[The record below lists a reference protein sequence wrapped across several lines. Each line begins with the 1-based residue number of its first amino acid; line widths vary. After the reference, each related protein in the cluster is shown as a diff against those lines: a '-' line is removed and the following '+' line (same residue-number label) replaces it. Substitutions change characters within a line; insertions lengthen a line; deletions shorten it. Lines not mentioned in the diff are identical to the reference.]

1 MQGTAVPEDALV
13 ALGLILVLGVSAQWL
28 AWRLKLPAILLLLV
42 AGLAVGPGST
52 LLGSPRPWLDPDA
65 LFGHLL
71 LPLVSIFVG
80 VILFEGGLS
89 LRIAELRGAGS
100 AVWRLVTFG
109 AAITWLL
116 SALAARYV
124 LGLEAGVAMLLG
136 AILVVTGPT
145 VIGPLLRY
153 VRPTGPVGAV
163 LKWEGIV
170 IDPVGAVLAVLV
182 FQVLAPHAGHAASPA
197 IALLRTL
204 VIGGGLGLLAGALLI
219 GLLRRHWV
227 PDELDSPVTLMLA
240 IAAFV
245 AANLAQDEAGLLAV
259 TVMGVLLANQKLVD
273 IQHIVEFKENLRTL
287 LISSLFI
294 VLAARLPAEQLKT
307 LDLRT
312 LGFLVVLILIVRPAS
327 VWLSTP
333 GTSLKRAERIFLAAV
348 APRGIV
354 AAAVASALAI
364 ALDGAGV
371 AGAQRLATVT
381 FGVIIGTVLVYGLL
395 AAPLAR
401 RLRLA
406 EPDPQGLLIV
416 GAHDWARQI
425 ASLLHAHGVRT
436 LLVDRNR
443 EHVLA
448 ARMDGLPA
456 VAGDILAEET
466 LDALDLGGIGR
477 LLALTPND
485 GVNALACRHL
495 APLLGRSNVYQL
507 PGRGREHE
515 PLPAHLRGRRLFRDD
530 ASFGELS
537 RRFARGDVLKA
548 TPLTDQFDFEAFRSR
563 YGDDALVLFVLDDDG
578 KVHIATADARP
589 QPQSGQTLIALVP
602 TEHHQ
607 PA

>member
-1 MQGTAVPEDALV
+1 MTLHPLAG
-13 ALGLILVLGVSAQWL
+13 LGLILVLGVSAQWL
-28 AWRLKLPAILLLLV
+28 AWRLRLPAILLLLV
-42 AGLAVGPGST
+42 AGLVVGPGSR
-52 LLGSPRPWLDPDA
+52 LLGAEQPWLDPDA
-65 LFGHLL
+65 LFGSLL
-71 LPLVSIFVG
+71 LPLVSIFVA

-89 LRIAELRGAGS
+89 LRIGELRGAGA

-109 AAITWLL
+109 AGITWLL
-116 SALAARYV
+116 ASLAARYV
-124 LGLEAGVAMLLG
+124 LGLPTGVAMLLG
-136 AILVVTGPT
+136 AVLIVTGPT

-170 IDPVGAVLAVLV
+170 IDPVGAVAAVLV
-182 FQVLAPHAGHAASPA
+182 FQVLAPHEAGHAGSPA

-204 VIGGGLGLLAGALLI
+204 VIGGGLGLAAGALLTW
-219 GLLRRHWV
+219 LLRHHWV
-227 PDELDSPVTLMLA
+227 PDELQSPVTLMLA

-245 AANLAQDEAGLLAV
+245 LSNLAQDEAGLLAV
-259 TVMGVLLANQKLVD
+259 TVMGILLANQKHAD
-273 IQHIVEFKENLRTL
+273 IHHIVEFKENLRTL
-287 LISSLFI
+287 LISSIFI
-294 VLAARLPAEQLKT
+294 VLAARLPVEQLRT

-312 LGFLVVLILIVRPAS
+312 GAFLLVLILLVRPAS
-327 VWLSTP
+327 VWLSTL
-333 GTSLKRAERIFLAAV
+333 GTPLKAAERLFLAAV

-354 AAAVASALAI
+354 AAAIASTLAI
-364 ALDGAGV
+364 ALEHAGV

-395 AAPLAR
+395 AAPLAQ
-401 RLRLA
+401 RLGLA
-406 EPDPQGLLIV
+406 VPDPQGLLIV
-416 GAHDWARQI
+416 GAHDWARRI
-425 ASLLHAHGVRT
+425 AAVLREHHIRT

-443 EHVLA
+443 DHVLS
-448 ARMDGLPA
+448 ARMDGLEA
-456 VAGDILAEET
+456 VAGDILADET

-530 ASFGELS
+530 ATFAELG

-548 TPLTDQFDFEAFRSR
+548 TPLTDQFDFQAFAAR
-563 YGDDALVLFVLDDDG
+563 YGDDALLLFALTSDG
-578 KVHIATADARP
+578 RLHIATADAPLDP
-589 QPQSGQTLIALVP
+589 QPGQTVIALVP
-602 TEHHQ
+602 DRGEAA
-607 PA
+607 PAGS

>member
-1 MQGTAVPEDALV
+1 LPEHALV
-13 ALGLILVLGVSAQWL
+13 ALGLILVLGVFAQWL

-42 AGLAVGPGST
+42 AGLAVGPGSK
-52 LLGSPRPWLDPDA
+52 LLGAERPWLDPDA
-65 LFGHLL
+65 LFGPLL
-71 LPLVSIFVG
+71 LPLVSLFVG

-89 LRIAELRGAGS
+89 LRVRELRGAGV

-109 AAITWLL
+109 AAVTWLL
-116 SALAARYV
+116 TSLAARWV
-124 LGLEAGVAMLLG
+124 LGLEPGVAMLLG

-182 FQVLAPHAGHAASPA
+182 FQVLVPHEAGHAASPA
-197 IALLRTL
+197 VALLRTVL
-204 VIGGGLGLLAGALLI
+204 FGGGLGLAVGALLI
-219 GLLRRHWV
+219 WLLRRHRV
-227 PDELDSPVTLMLA
+227 PDELESPMALMLA

-245 AANLAQDEAGLLAV
+245 AANLAQEEAGLLAV

-273 IQHIVEFKENLRTL
+273 IHHIVEFKENLRTL
-287 LISSLFI
+287 LISSLFV
-294 VLAARLPAEQLKT
+294 VLAARLPVEQLQS

-312 LGFLVVLILIVRPAS
+312 FFFLAALILLVRPIS
-327 VWLSTP
+327 VWLSTL
-333 GTSLKRAERIFLAAV
+333 GTPLSRAERVFLAAV

-354 AAAVASALAI
+354 AAAIASALAI
-364 ALDGAGV
+364 VLEDAGV

-401 RLRLA
+401 RLKLA
-406 EPDPQGLLIV
+406 EPDPQGMLIL
-416 GAHDWARQI
+416 GAHDWARAI
-425 ASLLHAHGVRT
+425 ASLLSGHGVRT

-456 VAGDILAEET
+456 VAGDILAGPT

-477 LLALTPND
+477 LLAWTPND

-507 PGRGREHE
+507 PGRGRERE

-530 ASFGELS
+530 ATFAELN

-548 TPLTDQFDFEAFRSR
+548 TPLSDQFDFDAFRTR
-563 YGDDALVLFVLDDDG
+563 YGDDALVLFVLTGDG
-578 KVHIATADARP
+578 KVHIATADAP
-589 QPQSGQTLIALVP
+589 PEPQSGQTVIALVP
-602 TEHHQ
+602 
-607 PA
+607 ADGAGS